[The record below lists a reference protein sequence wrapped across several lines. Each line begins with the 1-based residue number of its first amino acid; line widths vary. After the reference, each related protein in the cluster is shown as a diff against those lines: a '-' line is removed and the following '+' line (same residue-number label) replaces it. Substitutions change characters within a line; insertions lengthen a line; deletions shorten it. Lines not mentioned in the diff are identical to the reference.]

1 MPLRH
6 GRNEIL
12 KVKPWCFRMETHV
25 DVNSDP
31 GYRGVAL
38 LVRAPR
44 RGVGGGR
51 VTGPGG
57 TGTGVSRGGSG
68 TQDGS
73 GPREGRAPVP
83 GNRTAVWPH
92 ESAIPGTG
100 DARVA
105 PGDAVR
111 ATDPLNGRAHGAGGM
126 GPAYPNAHGTPRRL
140 ACRRPKSGSGAAMP
154 REKASP
160 TAAPGHLPR
169 TGREPRLVQPFI
181 R

>member
-1 MPLRH
+1 M
-6 GRNEIL
+6 

-38 LVRAPR
+38 LVRVPR

-51 VTGPGG
+51 VTGPGD

-83 GNRTAVWPH
+83 GNRTAVWPN

-126 GPAYPNAHGTPRRL
+126 GARVPECARDPTPVSMSTPEIRFR
-140 ACRRPKSGSGAAMP
+140 SGNV
-154 REKASP
+154 K
-160 TAAPGHLPR
+160 
-169 TGREPRLVQPFI
+169 
-181 R
+181 